1 MLLMRQDTGRLSA
14 VAVTMEKMIQAVA
27 QRDRLVVG
35 VALVGI
41 AGVAWYYLAHEAEK
55 FAATGVCQ
63 CAAMMIGGP
72 DLAPWSPQ
80 TLLPLFLMWAEM
92 MVAMMLPAVT
102 PLVLLFSK
110 VARARAERGQPYVST
125 AFFVSGYFA
134 VWTAFSVGAAVAQ
147 WVLHGTALLSPQMT
161 ASSSILS
168 GALLVTAGAFQFS
181 PLKSACLAHC
191 RSPLTFL
198 MTNWSDGRTGAF
210 LMGWKHGW
218 FCTACC
224 WLLMLLLLVVG
235 VMNLLWIALLALF
248 ALSERVAPK
257 AWRLSQISG
266 LVLLGAG
273 MWLLAAPLFGSGRS

>member
-1 MLLMRQDTGRLSA
+1 
-14 VAVTMEKMIQAVA
+14 METVIQAVA
-27 QRDRLVVG
+27 RRDRLVVG

-41 AGVAWYYLAHEAEK
+41 AGVTWYNLADEAAK
-55 FAATGVCQ
+55 FSATGVCH
-63 CAAMMIGGP
+63 CASMMLGGP
-72 DLAPWSPQ
+72 DASPWSPV
-80 TLLPLFLMWAEM
+80 TLVPLFLMWTEM

-110 VARARAERGQPYVST
+110 VARTRAERGQPYVST

-134 VWTAFSVGAAVAQ
+134 VWTAFSLGAAVAQ
-147 WVLHGTALLSPQMT
+147 WILHGATLLSPQMT
-161 ASSSILS
+161 TNSSLVS
-168 GALLVTAGAFQFS
+168 GAFLIAAGAFQFS

-198 MTNWSDGRTGAF
+198 MTDWRNGRAGAF

-224 WLLMLLLLVVG
+224 WLLMVLLFVVG

-248 ALSERVAPK
+248 ALSERIAPK
-257 AWRLSQISG
+257 SWHLSQITG
-266 LVLLGAG
+266 LVLLCAG
-273 MWLLAAPLFGSGRS
+273 TWLLASPLFLSAH